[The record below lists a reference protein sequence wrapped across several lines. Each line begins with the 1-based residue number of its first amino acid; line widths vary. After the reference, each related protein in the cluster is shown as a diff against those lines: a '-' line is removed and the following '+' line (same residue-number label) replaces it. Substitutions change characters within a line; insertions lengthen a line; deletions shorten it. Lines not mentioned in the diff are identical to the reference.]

1 MSEHRLPAADHEAR
15 ITLLV
20 QRWKEASRSRLQVE
34 AALRHAGT
42 ELVNAANELGRSL
55 EPTDAEPGE
64 VFSVWVGGELV
75 QATVPAT
82 GSDYAIKTRPGKKS
96 ARSA

>member
-1 MSEHRLPAADHEAR
+1 MTEPSPDHEAR

-20 QRWKEASRSRLQVE
+20 RRWKDANRGRLEAE
-34 AALRHAGT
+34 AALRRACT
-42 ELVNAANELGRSL
+42 ELLNAANELGRSL
-55 EPTDAEPGE
+55 EPTDAKPGE
-64 VFSVWVGGELV
+64 IFSVWIGGELV

-82 GSDYAIKTRPGKKS
+82 GSDYEIKTRPGKKS